1 MDEKVAVVT
10 GASSGIGKA
19 ICNRL
24 MNNSYCVIANG
35 RTINNVFQ
43 NQDNLILNSCDLL
56 DEKTADTLLEETLRN
71 YGRCDVLFVNAG
83 IIESNTIDLIDIDK
97 MCLMLR
103 LKVEMSFRLI
113 YTFLKYFRKIGRG
126 HVIITSSVMGTKT
139 RKNSGAYA
147 ACNHALEA
155 LAESLRMELSD
166 TDIKITCI
174 EPGLVETNL
183 HRDWVIKPKELLNI
197 SHALS
202 PEDIADAAIDILNKP
217 DHIRIPRYMIL
228 PKGHKILCREIPY
241 ISGYVPQ
248 NLNGVDMFSHAS
260 KIPKLRTT
268 QIQMFLGRFLP
279 VIWESPK
286 RALPVFILA
295 N

>member
-1 MDEKVAVVT
+1 MKKLR
-10 GASSGIGKA
+10 IHYWK
-19 ICNRL
+19 R
-24 MNNSYCVIANG
+24 
-35 RTINNVFQ
+35 
-43 NQDNLILNSCDLL
+43 
-56 DEKTADTLLEETLRN
+56 TLRN

-139 RKNSGAYA
+139 RENSGAYA

-202 PEDIADAAIDILNKP
+202 PEDIADAVIDILNKP

-228 PKGHKILCREIPY
+228 PKGHKI
-241 ISGYVPQ
+241 
-248 NLNGVDMFSHAS
+248 
-260 KIPKLRTT
+260 
-268 QIQMFLGRFLP
+268 
-279 VIWESPK
+279 
-286 RALPVFILA
+286 
-295 N
+295 